1 MIASTFFKH
10 YFIYLFI
17 FFLSWTFFKYFSKHI
32 SNLKCV
38 GTTLFYK
45 YQNPKFVFHGQTNKK
60 SYHVASKE
68 EPAIKALLICS
79 FRCGIKH
86 NSLRLTFD
94 LTSCLTPQTNC
105 SDQPQTFPSYIYSK
119 LKALLLSES
128 ASVFQRGLLH
138 LREMVLPIQ
147 SEGDRFLQSRL

>member
-1 MIASTFFKH
+1 M
-10 YFIYLFI
+10 
-17 FFLSWTFFKYFSKHI
+17 SWTFFKYFSKHI
-32 SNLKCV
+32 SNLKSV